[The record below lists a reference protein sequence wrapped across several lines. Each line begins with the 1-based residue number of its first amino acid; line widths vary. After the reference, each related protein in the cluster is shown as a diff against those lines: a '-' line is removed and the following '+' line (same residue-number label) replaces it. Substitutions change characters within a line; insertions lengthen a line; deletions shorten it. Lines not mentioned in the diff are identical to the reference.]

1 MSDWSSDVCTSDLMS
16 RISIDE
22 LYAMLATGAAP
33 LLIDVRSSEGR
44 AHDPWLIPG
53 ARAVDIDR
61 LEHEIEAL
69 TRQQQVVL
77 YCACPNEISA
87 ARLAQRMSALG
98 FNDETGRASWRE
110 RGVTDG

>member
-87 ARLAQRMSALG
+87 ARVAQRMCADRKSTRL
-98 FNDETGRASWRE
+98 NSSH
-110 RGVTDG
+110 

>member
-1 MSDWSSDVCTSDLMS
+1 M
-16 RISIDE
+16 R
-22 LYAMLATGAAP
+22 ATGAAP

-87 ARLAQRMSALG
+87 ARVAQRLCALG
-98 FNDETGRASWRE
+98 FNDVRPLLGRSEEHTSELQSLMRISYAVFCLKPTIIMSIS
-110 RGVTDG
+110 